1 MKLNDF
7 HKRSDKRSVADI
19 QKRLGRSSKISFVNE
34 TQISTYENSIKEL
47 TEENSKLNLVLSE
60 LETAKLQRQE
70 AVSTKKSVE
79 LELEKLNDELTSIS
93 TSLAEYENREPK
105 IKNVIKQHRELN
117 GQVAELQGK
126 LQIVI
131 DAHDTKVD
139 MVNDKIIEIDTIKK
153 SLNSAELAE
162 TKATQS
168 KLSAIMERD
177 ALQAKADQETKK
189 YDDLSIIYQGNKNT
203 LFKTQQDRNT
213 LKEKFSRVEV
223 ERDKLKGSTQKFK
236 VLSENQS
243 ETLADL
249 ANQYYYV
256 SKINKELLVELK
268 KPRFASV
275 ASISKKEGFKFPT
288 SYEPRSNT
296 LGTGK
301 PTLLRKKD

>member
-1 MKLNDF
+1 
-7 HKRSDKRSVADI
+7 
-19 QKRLGRSSKISFVNE
+19 
-34 TQISTYENSIKEL
+34 
-47 TEENSKLNLVLSE
+47 
-60 LETAKLQRQE
+60 
-70 AVSTKKSVE
+70 
-79 LELEKLNDELTSIS
+79 
-93 TSLAEYENREPK
+93 
-105 IKNVIKQHRELN
+105 
-117 GQVAELQGK
+117 
-126 LQIVI
+126 
-131 DAHDTKVD
+131 

-223 ERDKLKGSTQKFK
+223 ERDKLKVSTQKFK